1 MVDIYRATTHGA
13 RRRARLDDPA
23 APWVSL
29 SDPDA
34 TIEHMFE
41 SLLEAR
47 PGPGVQVIAA
57 VLSRD
62 RTCTF
67 PGCAVPAFRCDL
79 DHVRRPSPPGP
90 GATQEATDVGPDELI
105 SLCRH
110 HHVVRARHGWRPELA
125 ADGTVRWTS
134 PTGHRYV
141 RERLGVAQNRES
153 PVIRS

>member
-1 MVDIYRATTHGA
+1 MSGA
-13 RRRARLDDPA
+13 P
-23 APWVSL
+23 S
-29 SDPDA
+29 
-34 TIEHMFE
+34 TIEHMFDP
-41 SLLEAR
+41 SLAGR

-67 PGCAVPAFRCDL
+67 PGCSVPAFRCDL
-79 DHVRRPSPPGP
+79 DHVRRPSPPRP
-90 GATQEATDVGPDELI
+90 GMTQEAPEVGPDELI

-110 HHVVRARHGWRPELA
+110 HHVVRARSGWRPDLA

-141 RERLGVAQNRES
+141 RERLGSPTGLRAQNRDS

>member
-1 MVDIYRATTHGA
+1 M
-13 RRRARLDDPA
+13 
-23 APWVSL
+23 
-29 SDPDA
+29 SDPED
-34 TIEHMFE
+34 TIERMFE

-90 GATQEATDVGPDELI
+90 GVTQETTDVGPDELI

-110 HHVVRARHGWRPELA
+110 HHVVRARTGWRPELSL
-125 ADGTVRWTS
+125 DGTVRWTS

-141 RERLGVAQNRES
+141 RERPGTAVQTSTAAQNRES